1 MFENLLK
8 IITAKKIH
16 LQEVVNGSILNGS
29 LMKLLLSQK
38 YFHSSE
44 MNDLNWSFLIF
55 VVVSQVNKNESICV
69 KKYEEKN
76 IKLLKEK
83 KKQNNLLRLC

>member
-1 MFENLLK
+1 
-8 IITAKKIH
+8 
-16 LQEVVNGSILNGS
+16 
-29 LMKLLLSQK
+29 MKLLLSQK

-83 KKQNNLLRLC
+83 KKTKPVKILLTWNSPARNQIDTNYITDSK